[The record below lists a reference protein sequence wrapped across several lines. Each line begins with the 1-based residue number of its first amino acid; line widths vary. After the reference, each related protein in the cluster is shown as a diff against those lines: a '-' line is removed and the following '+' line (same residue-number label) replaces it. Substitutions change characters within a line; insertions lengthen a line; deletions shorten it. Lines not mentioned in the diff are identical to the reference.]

1 MKTFSGFFLRAW
13 LLTQP
18 ALAAGLNDT
27 GISRCG
33 GPFSNDLGCPVAD
46 YPNQDAE
53 QGRDAQAAAGTLVK
67 TGGGD
72 AGFDYTKL
80 DANGNA
86 LPASAGAWNCVRD
99 NVTGLV
105 WEIKTD
111 DGGLHDKNNTY
122 TWYQPDDSKN
132 GGFAGHQN
140 GGSCSGS
147 SCDTNSYVNAVN
159 AQGWCG
165 AGDWRMPSRMELVGL
180 IHNGRYPAP
189 AIDSDYFPDEDG
201 SGVWSGSPSALSL
214 DYAWD
219 VTFYFGSTSNTYKY
233 YGYHVRLVRGGQ

>member
-1 MKTFSGFFLRAW
+1 MKTFSGFFLLAW
-13 LLTQP
+13 LWAQP

-33 GPFSNDLGCPVAD
+33 GPSSNDLDCPVAD

-67 TGGGD
+67 TGAGA

-80 DANGNA
+80 DADGNA
-86 LPASAGAWNCVRD
+86 LPASASAWNCVRD

-111 DGGLHDKNNTY
+111 DGGLHDKDNTY
-122 TWYQPDDSKN
+122 SWYQPDDSKN
-132 GGFAGHQN
+132 GGDAGAQN
-140 GGSCSGS
+140 GGGCSGS
-147 SCDTNSYVNAVN
+147 ACDTYNYVNAVN

-180 IHNGRYPAP
+180 VHYGRYPS
-189 AIDSDYFPDEDG
+189 IDSDYFPDEAG
-201 SGVWSGSPSALSL
+201 SNVWSGSPYAGDSY
-214 DYAWD
+214 YAWL
-219 VTFYFGSTSNTYKY
+219 VYFDASFAD
-233 YGYHVRLVRGGQ
+233 YGGKDDGRHVRLVRGGQ